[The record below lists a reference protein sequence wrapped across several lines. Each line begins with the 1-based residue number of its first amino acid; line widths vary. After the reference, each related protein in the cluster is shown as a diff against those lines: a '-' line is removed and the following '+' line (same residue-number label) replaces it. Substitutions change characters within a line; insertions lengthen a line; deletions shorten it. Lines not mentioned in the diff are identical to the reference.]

1 MQGPSKAYV
10 RPYRALD
17 RVYHVEQGHSKG
29 YIIDKYVITQFS
41 ENIKERIVLEFIDN
55 NFQSAY
61 KDSLSKYLLEKINT
75 DQIDFNSVKEYVLQ
89 IKDFNL
95 LNEKDKFL
103 HIKKLL
109 EKDGTQN

>member
-1 MQGPSKAYV
+1 LKLGCYTKFIFTIIFVIGVGY
-10 RPYRALD
+10 
-17 RVYHVEQGHSKG
+17 

-41 ENIKERIVLEFIDN
+41 ENIN

-95 LNEKDKFL
+95 LEEEDKFL

>member
-1 MQGPSKAYV
+1 MKLGCYTKFIFTIIFVIGVGY
-10 RPYRALD
+10 
-17 RVYHVEQGHSKG
+17 

-89 IKDFNL
+89 INL
-95 LNEKDKFL
+95 LFS
-103 HIKKLL
+103 KK
-109 EKDGTQN
+109 QNHVFYWK

>member
-1 MQGPSKAYV
+1 MKLGCYTKFIFTIIFVIGVGY
-10 RPYRALD
+10 
-17 RVYHVEQGHSKG
+17 

-41 ENIKERIVLEFIDN
+41 ENIKERIVLDFIDN